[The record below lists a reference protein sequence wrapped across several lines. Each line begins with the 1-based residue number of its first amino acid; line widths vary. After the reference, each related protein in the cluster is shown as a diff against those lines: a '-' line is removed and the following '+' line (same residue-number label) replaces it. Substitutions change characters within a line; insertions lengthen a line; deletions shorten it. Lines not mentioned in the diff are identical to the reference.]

1 MSIRV
6 FNVMVSIIV
15 DQHIPE
21 YPLTTTVYNIQLT
34 KVLNNYYSK
43 TSRSNFNFYILK
55 YSKKYS
61 VSKYE
66 VKNCHSK

>member
-1 MSIRV
+1 
-6 FNVMVSIIV
+6 MVDIIV

-43 TSRSNFNFYILK
+43 TSRSNFNLYTLK

-61 VSKYE
+61 A
-66 VKNCHSK
+66 